1 MNEEPQSSRNGFWNR
16 HRRVWLWLFLTW
28 TMLYLDRAVTGPVV
42 SWMIENE
49 VSFMAGAP
57 MPHALGGVIGGMF
70 FAGYMLTQFP
80 AGYLGD
86 KYGRKPLI
94 VISAVWSGVAT
105 FLTGLAST
113 LSAFVAA
120 RVLTGL
126 GEGAYYSNDRALIHA
141 VTPPEKRGM
150 GMGVV
155 FVGLSLGLT
164 LATLGTPFVLEWAA
178 AIWGNEVAWSVPF
191 FILSVPTLLVAYGV
205 WRYVDTEKGRIVPAA
220 KRLLAY
226 SAVFLAVIMATYMA
240 TVELG
245 LSGLAQAVLVTLAAL
260 GLIFVIYVMLGRT
273 SGPVLHDRNLVLMYI
288 SAIPI
293 LYTLWFFAFWSLLV
307 VSEAASVGLSGA
319 AVYAALFCVAN
330 AIGYP
335 LGGLIADRARARGS
349 GKWPYISLCGLVA
362 VLVATLGIY
371 ISMGGQDVLV
381 LGGLLFMMGVP
392 FAGMQ
397 TVHMTMTADLAP
409 PEMMAQAFGMWNL
422 VAEIGAV
429 LSPVIAGTL
438 RDLTGDWTL
447 SIYVN
452 AALLLVSLSMVAMV
466 RRKV

>member
-1 MNEEPQSSRNGFWNR
+1 
-16 HRRVWLWLFLTW
+16 V
-28 TMLYLDRAVTGPVV
+28 
-42 SWMIENE
+42 
-49 VSFMAGAP
+49 
-57 MPHALGGVIGGMF
+57 
-70 FAGYMLTQFP
+70 
-80 AGYLGD
+80 
-86 KYGRKPLI
+86 

-105 FLTGLAST
+105 FLTGLASSLT
-113 LSAFVAA
+113 IFVAA

-126 GEGAYYSNDRALIHA
+126 GEGAYYSNDRALIYA

-164 LATLGTPFVLEWAA
+164 LATIGTPFVLEWAA
-178 AIWGNEVAWSVPF
+178 GIWGAERAWPVPF
-191 FILSVPTLLVAYGV
+191 FLLAIPTLLVAYGV

-226 SAVFLAVIMATYMA
+226 SAVFLAVIMATYIA
-240 TVELG
+240 TVEMG
-245 LSGLAQAVLVTLAAL
+245 LSGWAQAVLVTLAAL
-260 GLIFVIYVMLGRT
+260 GLILIIYMMLGK
-273 SGPVLHDRNLVLMYI
+273 SSAPVLHDRNLVLMYL

-335 LGGLIADRARARGS
+335 LGGFIADRARSNGG
-349 GKWPYISLCGLVA
+349 GKWPYLALCGLVA
-362 VLVATLGIY
+362 VLVAALGFY
-371 ISMGGQDVLV
+371 ISIGGHDVTV

-422 VAEIGAV
+422 VAEVGAV

-452 AALLLVSLSMVAMV
+452 AALLLLSLSLVAMI
-466 RRKV
+466 RKRG